1 MLVPDV
7 LPEGTDPDHDF
18 YYVDISAVD
27 GQGRISLPQQKIAF
41 SNAPSRARRL
51 TRPGDSI
58 VSTVRTYLRAVALIP
73 NYPPDLVASTGFAV
87 LRSRNGDPRFLNY
100 SLRSEPFIESVVARS
115 VGVSYPAITASDM
128 LAIETP
134 CPSPEDQRR
143 IADFLDDR
151 VSRIDRIIAA
161 RRGQVAATDQL
172 ERSRWAQLDDALDDA
187 PWVPVARVLQ
197 SISDGPFGSALSSKH
212 YSDSGT
218 RVIRLGNVG
227 IGMFRDAD
235 KAYIPNDYGARLSQ
249 FAVNSGDVIMAG
261 LGDERWPLGRSAV
274 VPADIGPAIIKAD
287 CYRVRL
293 ADSISPTFAALVFS
307 GPKSESETALLAR
320 GSTRA
325 RLNTDIARGRT
336 LPLVSQG
343 RQSEYVRAIREMRA
357 DVAATQTALSRS
369 IELLTEYKQSLI
381 TAAVTGQLDVTTAS
395 TRIPE

>member
-1 MLVPDV
+1 MRNVVEPATQEGPTVALESVPSGAGRTSGNLPVLSPAGSNVFRAGDV
-7 LPEGTDPDHDF
+7 LFSKLRPYLAKSLHVEKPLQGSGEFLCLRPAAGVPSRYLY
-18 YYVDISAVD
+18 YYVLSRPWIEHAVTTSY
-27 GQGRISLPQQKIAF
+27 GTKMPRTSWEQMASHRLPDMAE
-41 SNAPSRARRL
+41 
-51 TRPGDSI
+51 
-58 VSTVRTYLRAVALIP
+58 
-73 NYPPDLVASTGFAV
+73 
-87 LRSRNGDPRFLNY
+87 
-100 SLRSEPFIESVVARS
+100 SER
-115 VGVSYPAITASDM
+115 G
-128 LAIETP
+128 
-134 CPSPEDQRR
+134 R

-161 RRGQVAATDQL
+161 RRGQVAAAGQL

-227 IGMFRDAD
+227 IGIFRDAD
-235 KAYIPNDYGARLSQ
+235 KAYIPNEYGARLSQ

-293 ADSISPTFAALVFS
+293 VDSISPTFAALVFS
-307 GPKSESETALLAR
+307 GPKSESESALLAR

-336 LPLVSQG
+336 LPLVSQD